1 MHELL
6 NDNNL
11 DNYYKL
17 ARKSGIKP
25 KSFDKSEFA
34 FLDDKGIQEKLLQ
47 FSINGRAKI
56 TLFIP
61 EVYCS
66 ACIWLLENLNR
77 LDKGILESTVNFL
90 KKEITIAYNEE
101 LTSLRK
107 IVELITSIGY
117 KPRLNIS
124 DIEGK
129 KKVGIDKSIF
139 LKVGVAGFAFGNVML
154 FAFPD
159 YLSGGVLEPEF
170 KKYFGYLS
178 LLLGGAL
185 MYSASDFFKTAW
197 TSLKLGY
204 ISIDLPISLGILA
217 LLVRSIIDILSGTG
231 PGFIDSMA
239 GLVFLLLVGR
249 IFRQKTFYSLSFDR
263 DYKSYFPLS
272 VIRKKNGIEQFVS
285 LNEIKPEDNLII
297 RNNEIVP
304 TDSILESD
312 SAMIDYSFVSGESKP
327 VDVAKGQKIYAGG
340 IHEGRSIEVKAVKA
354 FHQSYITELW
364 NHKAF
369 AKGDDSYSS
378 KISNTAAMWF
388 TIAIIVLA
396 TGSFLYWMPK
406 NINIAFNAMT
416 SVLIIACPCAFAL
429 VLPYTYGTVL
439 RVFSRNSFFLKNA
452 NIVESMAK
460 IDNIIFDKTGTL
472 TDISKSRVE
481 YAGRGLKPDEE
492 ILIKSTAKH
501 STHPLS
507 RLVFLFHK
515 DTDNVEIINF
525 SETPGKGIEAEYDG
539 TSIRLGKLE
548 FVRNP
553 LTDCSVLNEIEF
565 EQQRTESSVY
575 LAIDNVLMG
584 YYIVKPSY
592 RSNIKE
598 TIEQLIRNYQIT
610 ILSGDNDAEKENL
623 NQLTGGKS
631 VINFNQLPIDK
642 LEHIE
647 KLQAENNKVMMI
659 GDGLNDAGAIRQSNV
674 GIAVTNSDSS
684 FTPGSD
690 AIMQADKIDKLPAFI
705 DLTNKAVK
713 TVYLSFAISILYNL
727 VGLFFAVQGNLTPL
741 ISAVYMPVS
750 SFTIMG
756 FTVLKV
762 RYDAMKLKL

>member
-1 MHELL
+1 M
-6 NDNNL
+6 
-11 DNYYKL
+11 
-17 ARKSGIKP
+17 
-25 KSFDKSEFA
+25 
-34 FLDDKGIQEKLLQ
+34 LQ
-47 FSINGRAKI
+47 FSINGTAKI

-66 ACIWLLENLNR
+66 ACIWLLENLFR
-77 LDKGILESTVNFL
+77 LDKGVMESTVNFL
-90 KKEITIAYNEE
+90 KKEISITYNEDQ
-101 LTSLRK
+101 TSLRK

-129 KKVGIDKSIF
+129 KTIGINKSMI

-154 FAFPD
+154 FAFPE

-170 KKYFGYLS
+170 KTYFGYLS
-178 LLLGGAL
+178 LLLGMAL

-204 ISIDLPISLGILA
+204 INIDFPISLGILA
-217 LLVRSIIDILSGTG
+217 LLLRSAIDILSGAG

-272 VIRKKNGIEQFVS
+272 VIRKKDGIEEFVS
-285 LNEIKPEDNLII
+285 LNEIKPEDNLVI

-304 TDSILESD
+304 TDSILVSD

-327 VDVAKGQKIYAGG
+327 VDVTKGQKIFAGG
-340 IHEGRSIEVKAVKA
+340 IHQGRSIEVKAVKA
-354 FHQSYITELW
+354 FLQSYITELW
-364 NHKAF
+364 NHKTF
-369 AKGDDSYSS
+369 AKNDDSYSS
-378 KISNTAAMWF
+378 NISNTAAMWF
-388 TIAIIVLA
+388 TIAILVLA
-396 TGSFLYWMPK
+396 TGSFLFWLPK
-406 NINIAFNAMT
+406 NLNLAFNAFT

-452 NIVESMAK
+452 NIVESMSK
-460 IDNIIFDKTGTL
+460 IDSIIFDKTGTL

-481 YAGRGLKPDEE
+481 YLGKKLNENEA

-507 RLVFLFHK
+507 RLVYLFHQ
-515 DTDNVEIINF
+515 DAENIEINVF
-525 SETPGKGIEAEYDG
+525 AETPGKGIEAEYEG
-539 TSIRLGKLE
+539 KFIRMGKLE

-553 LTDCSVLNEIEF
+553 LTNCSILEELKF
-565 EQQRTESSVY
+565 ETQKTESSVY
-575 LAIDNVLMG
+575 LSINNELRG

-598 TIEQLIRNYQIT
+598 TLSELVKKYNLT
-610 ILSGDNDAEKENL
+610 ILSGDNDAEQENL
-623 NQLTGGKS
+623 IQITGGKS
-631 VINFNQLPIDK
+631 VLKFNQLPIDK

-647 KLQAENNKVMMI
+647 KLQADNKKVMMI
-659 GDGLNDAGAIRQSNV
+659 GDGLNDAGAIKQSNV

-690 AIMQADKIDKLPAFI
+690 AIMQADNIDKIPAFI
-705 DLTNKAVK
+705 HLTNKAVQ
-713 TVYLSFAISILYNL
+713 TVYISFGISILYNL
-727 VGLFFAVQGNLTPL
+727 IGLYFAVQGNLTPL
-741 ISAVYMPVS
+741 ISAVFMPVS
-750 SFTIMG
+750 SFTIMA

-762 RYDAMKLKL
+762 RYDAKKLSL

>member
-47 FSINGRAKI
+47 FSINGTSKI

-61 EVYCS
+61 EIYCS
-66 ACIWLLENLNR
+66 ACIWLLENLYR
-77 LDKGILESTVNFL
+77 LDKGVLESTVNFL
-90 KKEITIAYNEE
+90 KKDISITYNEE
-101 LTSLRK
+101 QTSLRK

-117 KPRLNIS
+117 KPHLNIS

-129 KKVGIDKSIF
+129 KTIGINKSIF

-154 FAFPD
+154 FAFPE
-159 YLSGGVLEPEF
+159 YLSGGLLEPEF

-204 ISIDLPISLGILA
+204 INIDLPISLGILA
-217 LLVRSIIDILSGTG
+217 LLIRSAIDILSGRG

-272 VIRKKNGIEQFVS
+272 VIRKRNDVEEFVS
-285 LNEIKPEDNLII
+285 LNEIKPDDNLII

-340 IHEGRSIEVKAVKA
+340 IHQGSSIEVKAVKA
-354 FHQSYITELW
+354 FFQSYITELW

-369 AKGDDSYSS
+369 AKNDDSYSS
-378 KISNTAAMWF
+378 NISNTAAMWF
-388 TIAIIVLA
+388 TIGILLLA
-396 TGSFLYWMPK
+396 SGSFLYWLPK
-406 NINIAFNAMT
+406 NLNLAFNSFT

-452 NIVESMAK
+452 NIVESISK
-460 IDNIIFDKTGTL
+460 IDSIIFDKTGTL
-472 TDISKSRVE
+472 TDISKSSVE
-481 YAGRGLKPDEE
+481 YLGKTLSEDET
-492 ILIKSTAKH
+492 ILIKSIAKH

-515 DTDNVEIINF
+515 DKNNVEIRNF
-525 SETPGKGIEAEYDG
+525 TETPGKGIEAEFEG
-539 TSIRLGKLE
+539 VSVRMGKLG
-548 FVRNP
+548 FVKNP
-553 LTDCSVLNEIEF
+553 LTNCSVLEDLNF
-565 EQQRTESSVY
+565 ETQQTESSVF
-575 LAIDNVLMG
+575 LSINNVLMG
-584 YYIVKPSY
+584 YYIVRPSY
-592 RSNIKE
+592 RSNIKD
-598 TIEQLIRNYQIT
+598 TISELVRKYTIT

-623 NQLTGGKS
+623 NQITDGKT
-631 VINFNQLPIDK
+631 VIKFNQLPIDK

-647 KLQAENNKVMMI
+647 KLQADNKKVMMI

-690 AIMQADKIDKLPAFI
+690 AIMQADNIEKIPAFI
-705 DLTNKAVK
+705 HLTNKSVQ
-713 TVYLSFAISILYNL
+713 TVYISFAISILYNFI
-727 VGLFFAVQGNLTPL
+727 GLYFAVQGNLTPL
-741 ISAVYMPVS
+741 ISAIFMPVS
-750 SFTIMG
+750 SFSIMA

-762 RYDAMKLKL
+762 RYDAKKLHI